1 VIFLVAAWAG
11 ANLLKTIHFLYG
23 NGKFCITLAAPVSV
37 ARADPRVERWIRRAL
52 AMAPPKAKSLVV
64 TVWGDSIAPHGG
76 AVWLAGLIGL
86 LAPFGINERLVRTS
100 VYRLTQE
107 GWLAARQ
114 DGRRSL
120 YRLTRQ
126 GQRRFEHAYRRIYAP
141 RATDSW
147 DGGWHLVIVPPAT
160 IDESSRRELRKELG
174 WDGFGVLGPGLF
186 ARPARPGDEVELSET
201 TRALGIKR
209 HVAVVTARALPHGAG
224 SIATLTEDCWD
235 LKGVAAAYRGFVARF
250 RGVAHA
256 LCQGTNPTS
265 QQCFVLRTLL
275 IHEFRRVTLHDPQL
289 PAELLPSNWPEAAAY
304 ALCRD
309 IYRLTHERAER
320 HLALLLET
328 SRGALRSAA
337 PYFYKRFGGL

>member
-1 VIFLVAAWAG
+1 MA
-11 ANLLKTIHFLYG
+11 
-23 NGKFCITLAAPVSV
+23 
-37 ARADPRVERWIRRAL
+37 RWIGRAL
-52 AMAPPKAKSLVV
+52 AAAPPKAKSLVV

-76 AVWLAGLIGL
+76 AVWLSALIGL

-100 VYRLTQE
+100 VYRLAQE

-114 DGRRSL
+114 DGRRSV

-141 RATDSW
+141 PATDPW
-147 DGGWHLVIVPPAT
+147 DGAWHLVIAPPAT
-160 IDESSRRELRKELG
+160 IDESSRRELRKELS

-186 ARPARPGDEVELSET
+186 TRPARPGNEAELTET
-201 TRALGIKR
+201 TRALGIDR
-209 HVAVVTARALPHGAG
+209 RIAVVATRALAHGAG
-224 SIATLTEDCWD
+224 SIAALTRDCWD

-250 RGVAHA
+250 RGVARA
-256 LCQGTNPTS
+256 LGQGADPTP

-309 IYRLTHERAER
+309 LYRLTHERAER
-320 HLALLLET
+320 HLSVMLED
-328 SRGALRSAA
+328 SRGARSAA
-337 PYFYKRFGGL
+337 PYFYKRFGGLRV

>member
-1 VIFLVAAWAG
+1 
-11 ANLLKTIHFLYG
+11 LYD
-23 NGKFCITLAAPVSV
+23 NGKFCITLAAAVT
-37 ARADPRVERWIRRAL
+37 ADRPDPSTNRWIRRAL
-52 AMAPPKAKSLVV
+52 ASAPPKAKSLVV

-76 AVWLAGLIGL
+76 AVWLSGLIGL
-86 LAPFGINERLVRTS
+86 LEPFGINERLVRTS
-100 VYRLTQE
+100 VYRLAQE

-114 DGRRSL
+114 EGRRSL

-141 RATDSW
+141 PATDPW

-160 IDESSRRELRKELG
+160 IGKSSRRELRKELE
-174 WDGFGVLGPGLF
+174 WDGFAVLGPGLF
-186 ARPARPGDEVELSET
+186 ARPARPGNEAALNET
-201 TRALGIKR
+201 TQALGIAGR
-209 HVAVVTARALPHGAG
+209 FAIVTAHAIPQGAG
-224 SIATLTEDCWD
+224 SIASLTADCWD
-235 LKGVAAAYRGFVARF
+235 LKSVAAAYRGFVARF
-250 RGVAHA
+250 QGVSRA
-256 LCQGTNPTS
+256 LGQGADPTP

-309 IYRLTHERAER
+309 LYRLTHQRAER
-320 HLALLLET
+320 HLAVMLEN

-337 PYFYKRFGGL
+337 PYFYKRFGGLRVY

>member
-1 VIFLVAAWAG
+1 M
-11 ANLLKTIHFLYG
+11 
-23 NGKFCITLAAPVSV
+23 
-37 ARADPRVERWIRRAL
+37 ERWIGRAL
-52 AMAPPKAKSLVV
+52 AAAPPKAKSLVV

-76 AVWLAGLIGL
+76 AVWLSALIGL

-100 VYRLTQE
+100 VYRLAQE

-114 DGRRSL
+114 NGRRSV

-141 RATDSW
+141 PATDPW
-147 DGGWHLVIVPPAT
+147 DGVWHLVIVPPAT

-186 ARPARPGDEVELSET
+186 ARPARPGGEVELNET
-201 TRALGIKR
+201 TRALGIDR
-209 HVAVVTARALPHGAG
+209 RIAVVATRAPAHGAG
-224 SIATLTEDCWD
+224 SIAALTGDCWD
-235 LKGVAAAYRGFVARF
+235 LKGVVAAYRGFVARF
-250 RGVAHA
+250 RGVARA
-256 LCQGTNPTS
+256 LRQGADPTP

-309 IYRLTHERAER
+309 LYRLTHERAER
-320 HLALLLET
+320 HLTVMLED
-328 SRGALRSAA
+328 SRGTRSAA
-337 PYFYKRFGGL
+337 PYFYERFGGL

>member
-1 VIFLVAAWAG
+1 
-11 ANLLKTIHFLYG
+11 LYA
-23 NGKFCITLAAPVSV
+23 NGKFCITSAAVVST
-37 ARADPRVERWIRRAL
+37 ARSDPRTGRWIGRAL
-52 AMAPPKAKSLVV
+52 AAAPPKAKSLVV

-76 AVWLAGLIGL
+76 AVWLSALIGL

-100 VYRLTQE
+100 VYRLAQE

-114 DGRRSL
+114 DGRRSV

-141 RATDSW
+141 PATDPW
-147 DGGWHLVIVPPAT
+147 DGAWHLVIVPPAT
-160 IDESSRRELRKELG
+160 IDASSRRELRKELS

-186 ARPARPGDEVELSET
+186 ARPARPGNEAELNET
-201 TRALGIKR
+201 IRALGIGR
-209 HVAVVTARALPHGAG
+209 RIAVVTTRTLAHGAA
-224 SIATLTEDCWD
+224 SIASLTGDCWD
-235 LKGVAAAYRGFVARF
+235 LKSVAAAYRGFVARF
-250 RGVAHA
+250 RAVARA
-256 LCQGTNPTS
+256 LGQGADPTP

-309 IYRLTHERAER
+309 LYRLTHEGAEL
-320 HLALLLET
+320 HLNVMLED
-328 SRGALRSAA
+328 SRGAQSTA
-337 PYFYKRFGGL
+337 PYFYKRFGGLRV

>member
-1 VIFLVAAWAG
+1 MTAAR
-11 ANLLKTIHFLYG
+11 
-23 NGKFCITLAAPVSV
+23 P
-37 ARADPRVERWIRRAL
+37 DPQIERWIRRSL
-52 AMAPPKAKSLVV
+52 AAAPPKAKSLVV

-76 AVWLAGLIGL
+76 AVWLSGLIRL

-100 VYRLTQE
+100 VYRLAQE

-120 YRLTRQ
+120 YRLTRH

-141 RATDSW
+141 PATDPW

-160 IDESSRRELRKELG
+160 LDESSRRELRKELG

-186 ARPARPGDEVELSET
+186 ARPAPPGDEAALNET
-201 TRALGIKR
+201 TRALGIGR
-209 HVAVVTARALPHGAG
+209 RVAVVTARALPNGAG
-224 SIATLTEDCWD
+224 SIASLSGDCWD
-235 LKGVAAAYRGFVARF
+235 LKSVATAYRGFVARF
-250 RGVAHA
+250 QGVAGA
-256 LCQGTNPTS
+256 LGHGADPTP

-309 IYRLTHERAER
+309 LYRLTHERAER
-320 HLALLLET
+320 HLAAILET
-328 SRGALRSAA
+328 SRGERSAA
-337 PYFYKRFGGL
+337 PYFYKRFGGLRV